1 MHISHEAIY
10 RAIYLRKSHAVLPK
24 GIYHCLRCCRPIR
37 YGKYYFTRGQWR
49 SQIKNAQSIDQCPTE
64 ANNRLIPGHWEGD
77 LVLGTNFSQV
87 ATLVDRCTKEVHIIQ
102 LANVSGCLCVGVGF
116 LEVFVEVVWVGDSHL
131 VDGLFPSG
139 DFFALDKAAS

>member
-10 RAIYLRKSHAVLPK
+10 RAIYLRKSHTVLPK

-87 ATLVDRCTKEVHIIQ
+87 ATLVDRCTKEVQ
-102 LANVSGCLCVGVGF
+102 LPRYYLPSWHHLRQGGTNTQSRNQHYLSMRGSRKQQEYPVELGV
-116 LEVFVEVVWVGDSHL
+116 H
-131 VDGLFPSG
+131 
-139 DFFALDKAAS
+139 

>member
-37 YGKYYFTRGQWR
+37 YGNELFPSCHFGRPVHER
-49 SQIKNAQSIDQCPTE
+49 STHHPIGEPS
-64 ANNRLIPGHWEGD
+64 
-77 LVLGTNFSQV
+77 
-87 ATLVDRCTKEVHIIQ
+87 
-102 LANVSGCLCVGVGF
+102 VSGCLCVGVGF

-139 DFFALDKAAS
+139 DFFAFDKAAS

>member
-10 RAIYLRKSHAVLPK
+10 RVIYLRKSHAVLPK

-102 LANVSGCLCVGVGF
+102 LVNRACLVVCVWGLVS
-116 LEVFVEVVWVGDSHL
+116 
-131 VDGLFPSG
+131 
-139 DFFALDKAAS
+139 

>member
-64 ANNRLIPGHWEGD
+64 ANNRLIPGHWEGRNE
-77 LVLGTNFSQV
+77 LFPSCHFG
-87 ATLVDRCTKEVHIIQ
+87 RPVHERSTHHPIGEPS
-102 LANVSGCLCVGVGF
+102 VSGCLCVGVGF

-139 DFFALDKAAS
+139 DFFAFDKAAS